1 MASSVNFHVMS
12 AIPGLSVMAVPAL
25 LITLAALIPAIAAN
39 RVVYQRLLGL
49 LGWILPLNYLM
60 LPLGILLFLVNA
72 PFAIAAGGFGA
83 IRFDLLTA
91 TIESS
96 GGALLGAVTTTAFN
110 VGNFTFLSPSTPPT
124 PFGATGVSAHETGH
138 TLSGAAFGGFVY
150 WIGAI
155 DENVPP
161 LRRGAAANTELLAES
176 HFSGLIRVFLPMW

>member
-1 MASSVNFHVMS
+1 
-12 AIPGLSVMAVPAL
+12 MAVPAL
-25 LITLAALIPAIAAN
+25 LITLAALIPPVAAN
-39 RVVYQRLLGL
+39 RIFYQPLLGL

-72 PFAIAAGGFGA
+72 PFAIAAGGIGA
-83 IRFDLLTA
+83 IRFDFLTA

-124 PFGATGVSAHETGH
+124 PFAATGVSAHETGH
-138 TLSGAAFGGFVY
+138 TLSGAGFGGFFY

-161 LRRGAAANTELLAES
+161 LRRGGAAYTELLAES
-176 HFSGLIRVFLPMW
+176 HFSGLIITFLPMW